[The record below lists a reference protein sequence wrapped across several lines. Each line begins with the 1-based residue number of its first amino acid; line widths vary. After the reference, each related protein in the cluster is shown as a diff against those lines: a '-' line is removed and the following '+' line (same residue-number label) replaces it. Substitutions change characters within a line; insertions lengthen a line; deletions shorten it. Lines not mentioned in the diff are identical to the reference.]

1 MNNSD
6 EAIETRSQYIA
17 ELKTIEEDIRKVSH
31 ELNTDFVSGSGFLDI
46 IKTLVETQTKVYG
59 LDYKLDSQEIIN
71 WEGISNKTK
80 IHIYRIIQES
90 LHNIYKHA
98 NATLVNISFKLKSN
112 KIYLTLSDNG
122 SGFDVNKAKSGIGLK
137 NMNSRINEING
148 TINITSKKDVG
159 TTVTIEA
166 PIP

>member
-1 MNNSD
+1 M
-6 EAIETRSQYIA
+6 
-17 ELKTIEEDIRKVSH
+17 
-31 ELNTDFVSGSGFLDI
+31 
-46 IKTLVETQTKVYG
+46 
-59 LDYKLDSQEIIN
+59 
-71 WEGISNKTK
+71 K

-98 NATLVNISFKLKSN
+98 NATEVKISFKLKN
-112 KIYLTLSDNG
+112 NVICLTMTDNG

-148 TINITSKKDVG
+148 TIKITSEKDVG